1 MSQNKGGND
10 KVDGEGKQIRQ
21 SRKGPEGGG
30 NTMIRP
36 EMAQKFID
44 QITEYTDYNINIMD
58 ETGVIIASRDPKRV
72 GTYHE
77 AADRIIR
84 GSEEI
89 VTVDDEKIFPGVL
102 PGINMA
108 IMVNGRK
115 EGVVGVTGSPAH
127 IREVAMITRLAIEAM
142 LKYEKQQENLLL
154 RQGRKENFFQL
165 LVRVE
170 NADPNELRAA
180 AQLLGYEE
188 SIIRVPILCRILD
201 NTPADRILETIRS
214 NDGHWI
220 QDLSTILDDTHVL
233 LFRTLRENRRGG
245 AFSLRR
251 EILSYMNGTLRRM
264 DRGGMKAVFFVGTPQ
279 SAFTQYIYAYRHC
292 KWLESRYRHLT
303 DPAGDD
309 RVKFFYDKA
318 AEYFYSVLPREELH
332 RVFYQ
337 YGSQLQGDE
346 RKQLIDT
353 VAALIETNFNLTEAA
368 KALFVHKNTMMYRY
382 NKMKDMLD
390 IDPIRSSSDRTF
402 LILLY
407 HSL

>member
-1 MSQNKGGND
+1 M
-10 KVDGEGKQIRQ
+10 
-21 SRKGPEGGG
+21 
-30 NTMIRP
+30 
-36 EMAQKFID
+36 
-44 QITEYTDYNINIMD
+44 
-58 ETGVIIASRDPKRV
+58 
-72 GTYHE
+72 
-77 AADRIIR
+77 
-84 GSEEI
+84 
-89 VTVDDEKIFPGVL
+89 
-102 PGINMA
+102 
-108 IMVNGRK
+108 
-115 EGVVGVTGSPAH
+115 
-127 IREVAMITRLAIEAM
+127 
-142 LKYEKQQENLLL
+142 
-154 RQGRKENFFQL
+154 
-165 LVRVE
+165 
-170 NADPNELRAA
+170 
-180 AQLLGYEE
+180 
-188 SIIRVPILCRILD
+188 
-201 NTPADRILETIRS
+201 
-214 NDGHWI
+214 
-220 QDLSTILDDTHVL
+220 L

-251 EILSYMNGTLRRM
+251 EILSYMSSTLRRM

-346 RKQLIDT
+346 RKQLVET

>member
-84 GSEEI
+84 GSEE
-89 VTVDDEKIFPGVL
+89 VVSVDDEKIFPGVL

-245 AFSLRR
+245 AFSLRQ
-251 EILSYMNGTLRRM
+251 EILSYMNSTLRRM

-382 NKMKDMLD
+382 NKIKDMLD
-390 IDPIRSSSDRTF
+390 IDPIRTSSDRTF

>member
-30 NTMIRP
+30 STMIRP

-251 EILSYMNGTLRRM
+251 EILSYMNSTLRRM

-318 AEYFYSVLPREELH
+318 AEYFYSVLTREELH

-382 NKMKDMLD
+382 SKIKDMLD

>member
-84 GSEEI
+84 GSEE
-89 VTVDDEKIFPGVL
+89 VVSVDDEKIFPGVL
-102 PGINMA
+102 HGINMA

-251 EILSYMNGTLRRM
+251 EILSYMNSTLRRM

>member
-84 GSEEI
+84 GSEE
-89 VTVDDEKIFPGVL
+89 VVSVDDEKIFPGVL

-251 EILSYMNGTLRRM
+251 EILSYMNSTLRRM

-346 RKQLIDT
+346 RKQLVDT
-353 VAALIETNFNLTEAA
+353 VTALIETNFNLTEAA

-382 NKMKDMLD
+382 NKIKDMLD

>member
-1 MSQNKGGND
+1 
-10 KVDGEGKQIRQ
+10 
-21 SRKGPEGGG
+21 
-30 NTMIRP
+30 
-36 EMAQKFID
+36 MAQKFID

-251 EILSYMNGTLRRM
+251 EILSYMNSTLRRM

>member
-1 MSQNKGGND
+1 
-10 KVDGEGKQIRQ
+10 
-21 SRKGPEGGG
+21 
-30 NTMIRP
+30 MIRP

-58 ETGVIIASRDPKRV
+58 KTGVIIASRDPKRI

-89 VTVDDEKIFPGVL
+89 VSVDDEKLFPGVL

-251 EILSYMNGTLRRM
+251 EILSYMNSTLRRM

-309 RVKFFYDKA
+309 RVKFFYDSA
-318 AEYFYSVLPREELH
+318 SEYFYSVLPREELH

-346 RKQLIDT
+346 RKQFADT

-382 NKMKDMLD
+382 NKIKDMLD

>member
-30 NTMIRP
+30 STMIRP

-84 GSEEI
+84 GSEE
-89 VTVDDEKIFPGVL
+89 VVSVDDEKIFPGVL

-154 RQGRKENFFQL
+154 RQGRKDNFFQL

-251 EILSYMNGTLRRM
+251 EILSYMNSTLRRM

-382 NKMKDMLD
+382 SKIKDMLD

>member
-58 ETGVIIASRDPKRV
+58 ETGVIIASRDPRRV

-84 GSEEI
+84 GSEE
-89 VTVDDEKIFPGVL
+89 VVSVEDEKIFPGVL

-251 EILSYMNGTLRRM
+251 EILSYMNSTLRRM

-346 RKQLIDT
+346 RKQLVDT
-353 VAALIETNFNLTEAA
+353 VTALIETNFNLTEAA

-382 NKMKDMLD
+382 NKIKDMLD

>member
-58 ETGVIIASRDPKRV
+58 ETGVIIASRDPRRV

-84 GSEEI
+84 GSEE
-89 VTVDDEKIFPGVL
+89 VVSVDDEKIFPGVL

-245 AFSLRR
+245 AFSLRQ
-251 EILSYMNGTLRRM
+251 EILSYMNSTLRRM

-382 NKMKDMLD
+382 NKIKDMLD
-390 IDPIRSSSDRTF
+390 IDPIRTSSDRTF

>member
-30 NTMIRP
+30 STMIRP

-58 ETGVIIASRDPKRV
+58 ETGVIIASRDPRRV

-84 GSEEI
+84 GSEE
-89 VTVDDEKIFPGVL
+89 VVSVDDEKIFPGVL

-332 RVFYQ
+332 RVFFQ
-337 YGSQLQGDE
+337 YSRQLQRED
-346 RKQLIDT
+346 RKQFIEA
-353 VAALIETNFNLTEAA
+353 VGALIETNFNLTEAA
-368 KALFVHKNTMMYRY
+368 KRLYIHKNTM
-382 NKMKDMLD
+382 
-390 IDPIRSSSDRTF
+390 
-402 LILLY
+402 LIFHKNY
-407 HSL
+407 MI